1 MMKKKRADATS
12 GVVDHVE
19 QSRQVEGA
27 ISHEELS
34 ARVIYTLFL
43 PSVRIARHFSIDLAT
58 MKGWLEMAYFHELKK
73 DDLKQREIADV
84 MGVSM
89 SKVSLL
95 SRQLKGNFLR
105 AEREEELPRR
115 IEFMLWAEPL
125 SMLKLKQVL
134 PDVSDEEIEQAVES
148 LEEEGRIVEESH
160 GTTTAYRLVIQ
171 TDRRVWDSW
180 VARVDGLQDA
190 LSNVTNVIYGRFFTG
205 EPSTFARTL
214 SFRLRRGRLDA
225 LQKLYEEHI
234 FRTIVE
240 LDTEAGEAL
249 EAKAKREEEE
259 GSGPGTHAEEDEVIE
274 ELSLSLFWAP
284 YEYIKRQLAGA
295 ALPKRGGQ

>member
-1 MMKKKRADATS
+1 
-12 GVVDHVE
+12 
-19 QSRQVEGA
+19 
-27 ISHEELS
+27 
-34 ARVIYTLFL
+34 
-43 PSVRIARHFSIDLAT
+43 
-58 MKGWLEMAYFHELKK
+58 
-73 DDLKQREIADV
+73 
-84 MGVSM
+84 
-89 SKVSLL
+89 
-95 SRQLKGNFLR
+95 
-105 AEREEELPRR
+105 
-115 IEFMLWAEPL
+115 
-125 SMLKLKQVL
+125 
-134 PDVSDEEIEQAVES
+134 
-148 LEEEGRIVEESH
+148 
-160 GTTTAYRLVIQ
+160 
-171 TDRRVWDSW
+171 RVWDSW

-284 YEYIKRQLAGA
+284 YEYIKRQLAGG